1 MSQFVGHVTG
11 LEINEGMLARAAE
24 KTASLKNVTVMQG
37 DITNMPLQDTHFDGI
52 CCNQVCL
59 YIMSIIHIVPCKK
72 NMFAYSMCNIA

>member
-59 YIMSIIHIVPCKK
+59 
-72 NMFAYSMCNIA
+72 